1 MKNLEFLPSQLVQRV
16 GKKHFLIEILLALSM
31 TSNAQADEPVWH
43 TTSDSTLYGYA
54 NNTELRS
61 DSLINPCNRIALLS
75 QNSAT
80 TEVRLNFKTENEK
93 WRLTLRPIVLVENDR
108 NAFGSRQPHQAYLSQ
123 WQLRLRASEAWSLA
137 AGREVMNWGP
147 AQFRSPSSPFYFNN
161 GRTNPMQE
169 LSGVD
174 ALKLSWTPDMN
185 NTLMVSHLSGS
196 GHIAQNTWSNSWLF
210 KADRRNDSW
219 VNGLVLEHTPQQGA
233 FFGGHTQFSA
243 NDALLWYAE
252 ASSSTLAKALQS
264 PSDLTVP
271 FSVVSRS
278 SRRTEVLT
286 GAAYTFQNGQ
296 TLNTEILY
304 YGHGF
309 SSQQEAAYFS
319 RAAVA
324 LSLAEQ
330 ALGKAPQLLGRE
342 YLHLVWQSNLME
354 TRGYWRAMLT
364 HNLTDNGNELSA
376 YSEMAL
382 NNHVTAFALGALPI
396 GNSRQEF
403 SSLFRRSITA
413 GLKLALP

>member
-1 MKNLEFLPSQLVQRV
+1 MQTLVV
-16 GKKHFLIEILLALSM
+16 LSM
-31 TSNAQADEPVWH
+31 ASNAQADEPSWH
-43 TTSDSTLYGYA
+43 STWDGTLYGYA
-54 NNTELRS
+54 HHTELRN
-61 DSLINPCNRIALLS
+61 DSLINPGNRIALQPQS
-75 QNSAT
+75 SAT
-80 TEVRLNFKTENEK
+80 GEVRLNFKAGDEK
-93 WRLTLRPIVLVENDR
+93 WRLTLRPIVLAGNDR
-108 NAFGSRQPHQAYLSQ
+108 NTFGSRQPHEGYLSQ

-147 AQFRSPSSPFYFNN
+147 AQFRSPSSPFYFDN

-174 ALKLSWTPDMN
+174 ALKLSWTPDLN
-185 NTLMVSHLSGS
+185 HTLTLGHLSGS
-196 GHIAQNTWSNSWLF
+196 GHISQNSWSNSWLL
-210 KADRRNDSW
+210 KADQRGENW
-219 VNGLVLEHTPQQGA
+219 VNGWVVEHTPQQGT
-233 FFGGHTQFSA
+233 FFGGHSQFTA

-264 PSDLTVP
+264 PAALTLP

-278 SRRTEVLT
+278 ARRTEALV

-296 TLNTEILY
+296 TLNAELLY

-309 SSQQEAAYFS
+309 SAQQEAAYFS

-324 LSLAEQ
+324 LPLAQ
-330 ALGKAPQLLGRE
+330 LALGAAPQLLGRE

-354 TRGYWRAMLT
+354 TAGYWRSMLT
-364 HNLTDNGNELSA
+364 HSLTDNGNELSA
-376 YSEMAL
+376 YAETAL
-382 NNHVTAFALGALPI
+382 GKHVTAFALGALPL

-403 SSLFRRSITA
+403 SSLLRRSLSA